1 MGGASI
7 DVSVGFGTLGADGRI
22 SLTTD
27 QIKELVMQFEPK
39 YLYNFDIVRDEKMEY
54 TYGECAALPNL
65 GEQVTGDPNTESGQW
80 SWYAPISSIDKVE
93 GPWYDAIYKWPN
105 IIENYVVRLDR
116 WETVVRFYWN
126 KYDGDWFKTLI
137 RLLPNGKPIPK
148 YYDYIA
154 SIATDIVEYDGSNAF
169 LPEIM
174 LITGL
179 EQVVQVEIMNR

>member
-93 GPWYDAIYKWPN
+93 GPWYDAIYK
-105 IIENYVVRLDR
+105 Y
-116 WETVVRFYWN
+116 
-126 KYDGDWFKTLI
+126 
-137 RLLPNGKPIPK
+137 
-148 YYDYIA
+148 
-154 SIATDIVEYDGSNAF
+154 
-169 LPEIM
+169 
-174 LITGL
+174 
-179 EQVVQVEIMNR
+179 